1 MKRKFLFTVVAL
13 SILLCFTAGSVLADG
28 TGTYIVQPGDS
39 LDTIAQK
46 FGMRWQDLAA
56 INNIQA
62 PYNIYIGQV
71 LYLSSSPPARVAYYV
86 VAPGDALDTIAQRFG
101 IRWEDL
107 AAANGITS
115 PYNIFIGQVLTIPNY
130 TPPSPPPLPQCSWY
144 TVLPGDT
151 LSSIGARF
159 GVPWTYLAI
168 INNLVNP
175 HWIYPGQVLCIS
187 AVSNVSQSST
197 PPSSYHIVQAGE
209 TLSSI
214 AQKYGLNWLDLAAI
228 NKIPPPYIIYVGQP
242 ILLYGGSTAPVSSGG
257 RTHVVQPGEYLY
269 IIGLRYGVNWVDIA
283 WLNQI
288 APPYI
293 IYPGQIL
300 ILPAYALGG

>member
-1 MKRKFLFTVVAL
+1 MKRKILFTVVAL
-13 SILLCFTAGSVLADG
+13 SILMCLTAGSVLADG
-28 TGTYIVQPGDS
+28 TSTYVVQPGDA
-39 LDTIAQK
+39 LDTIAQR

-62 PYNIYIGQV
+62 PYNIYVGQV
-71 LYLSSSPPARVAYYV
+71 LYLSVPPRPRVAYYV

-107 AAANGITS
+107 AIANGIGS
-115 PYNIFIGQVLTIPNY
+115 PYNIFVGQVLTIPNY
-130 TPPSPPPLPQCSWY
+130 TPPSTPPLSPSCSWY

-159 GVPWTYLAI
+159 GIPWTYLAI
-168 INNLVNP
+168 VNNLANP
-175 HWIYPGQVLCIS
+175 HRIYPGQVLCIS
-187 AVSNVSQSST
+187 AISNVSY
-197 PPSSYHIVQAGE
+197 PPPPDGYHIVQAGE

-214 AQKYGLNWLDLAAI
+214 ALKYGLNWLDLAAI

-242 ILLYGGSTAPVSSGG
+242 ILLYGGSTIPVSSGS
-257 RTHVVQPGEYLY
+257 RVHIVQPGEYLY
-269 IIGLRYGVNWVDIA
+269 VIGLRYGVNWIDIA
-283 WLNQI
+283 WLNNI
-288 APPYI
+288 APPYT

-300 ILPAYALGG
+300 VLPAYALGG